1 MPSNSDH
8 HIEERSDGFKHFFE
22 NNKDVSLETYRL
34 SGQANSDNFK
44 SLLDSMFSSNKEIAA
59 VYVANASTHYV
70 AEYLKG
76 KNIQRKPFLVGYDLI
91 DLNVEYLKE
100 GLIDVLISQK
110 AKMQGYEGVYALYN
124 EVVLQQ
130 SCERN
135 ILMPI
140 DIVMKENLVYYM

>member
-1 MPSNSDH
+1 MFS
-8 HIEERSDGFKHFFE
+8 EK
-22 NNKDVSLETYRL
+22 KDV
-34 SGQANSDNFK
+34 
-44 SLLDSMFSSNKEIAA
+44 AA

-70 AEYLKG
+70 AEYFIK
-76 KNIQRKPFLVGYDLI
+76 KNIQTKPFLVGYDLI
-91 DLNVEYLKE
+91 DLNVKYLKE
-100 GLIDVLISQK
+100 GIIDVLISQK

-140 DIVMKENLVYYM
+140 DIVLKENLVYYM